1 MSVREARR
9 RLIAAGHGATLAAAA
24 TARPGCYS
32 GAGAA
37 EQLEHLAEI
46 AAYID
51 ETDPLMIGAA
61 FLLEQMGYER
71 SWPQLRLGL
80 DGGEPLARRSGL
92 PPRARCQPRKEMFDG
107 QIP

>member
-9 RLIAAGHGATLAAAA
+9 LLIAAGHGATLAAAA
-24 TARPGCYS
+24 QARPGWWA
-32 GAGAA
+32 GAGST

-51 ETDPLMIGAA
+51 DGDPLMIGAA

-71 SWPQLRLGL
+71 GREQLRLDLGAIAAEA
-80 DGGEPLARRSGL
+80 GAER
-92 PPRARCQPRKEMFDG
+92 PPRPPNHRDEGGPR
-107 QIP
+107 